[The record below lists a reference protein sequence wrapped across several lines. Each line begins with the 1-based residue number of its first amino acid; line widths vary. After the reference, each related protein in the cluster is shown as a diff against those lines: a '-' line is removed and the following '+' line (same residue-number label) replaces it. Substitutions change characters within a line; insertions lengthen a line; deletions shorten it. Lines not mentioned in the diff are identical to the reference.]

1 VTPRAKTPPDWRT
14 IVERTQVKVPY
25 TREGEDGLMNLP
37 VSGSTEEN
45 FANILICGMRTSE
58 IGFMD

>member
-1 VTPRAKTPPDWRT
+1 
-14 IVERTQVKVPY
+14 VPY